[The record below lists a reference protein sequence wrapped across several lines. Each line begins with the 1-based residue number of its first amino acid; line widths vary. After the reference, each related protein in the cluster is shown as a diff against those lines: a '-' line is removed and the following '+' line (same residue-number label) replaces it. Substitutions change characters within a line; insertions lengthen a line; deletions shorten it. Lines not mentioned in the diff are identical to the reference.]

1 LPSQQPWFSKP
12 LHARGESLRPA
23 PPATANQ
30 TERTVRTDVSRM
42 AAVYVFARATDL
54 LVITAAIALFVLAFA
69 AVAAFVRG

>member
-1 LPSQQPWFSKP
+1 
-12 LHARGESLRPA
+12 
-23 PPATANQ
+23 
-30 TERTVRTDVSRM
+30 M